1 MDLEKYAGWASIAAV
16 LSVLHV
22 CRVKVFFPSAGFFQC
37 QFDNE
42 QSGSRIGLFVGPPTE
57 PPEWKAAMEKA
68 WWYKASCLVL
78 IPPGLITMVCV
89 TSYSSLS
96 PFLSPRS
103 PPVETQWHNSYVT
116 LPSGFVQFRSLTN
129 NNVNFALFFR
139 F

>member
-96 PFLSPRS
+96 PFLFFLLGALQSR
-103 PPVETQWHNSYVT
+103 
-116 LPSGFVQFRSLTN
+116 PSGTTRT
-129 NNVNFALFFR
+129 
-139 F
+139 